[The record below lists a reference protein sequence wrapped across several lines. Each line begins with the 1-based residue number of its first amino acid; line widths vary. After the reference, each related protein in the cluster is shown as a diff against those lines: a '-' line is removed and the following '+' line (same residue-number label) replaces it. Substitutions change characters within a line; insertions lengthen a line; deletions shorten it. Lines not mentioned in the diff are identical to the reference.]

1 MPVLTR
7 LLKTAEEGG
16 ISGVLRIIRVIFLE
30 EVLEAVFVGG
40 DSLTM
45 VH

>member
-1 MPVLTR
+1 MAV
-7 LLKTAEEGG
+7 KNAEEGG
-16 ISGVLRIIRVIFLE
+16 ISGVPRIIRVIFLE
-30 EVLEAVFVGG
+30 EVLEAVFVGE